1 MVLRKE
7 VYTMTTNTLI
17 FNDLQETLNE
27 KLELV
32 EELTDDYLEKKLVAL
47 PELIYKQE
55 ERIIKQKEEIAQAK
69 LALQKKEASLLTS
82 GVVDGK
88 NKEIRDAQLLT
99 LTQAEINQ
107 LTEAENV
114 QQQQLIVLNYLNNI
128 FSSYRAIAR
137 LRSRG
142 D

>member
-1 MVLRKE
+1 
-7 VYTMTTNTLI
+7 MTTNTLI